1 MARKI
6 KTFTTDLW
14 VDADTQGNE
23 ESAAR
28 AKLLHGMIL
37 DYNILTKIGFS
48 DKVRKGKYD
57 IEEIYDIVKSNFAGL
72 CDDKCYEDKGYKNA
86 PKWKHVV
93 RCALQTLK
101 ERGVI
106 RGKGMEIGVWYF
118 NGKYKV
124 SN

>member
-1 MARKI
+1 MARKL
-6 KTFTTDLW
+6 KTFTTALW
-14 VDADTQGNE
+14 VDADTKGNE
-23 ESAAR
+23 ESSAR
-28 AKLLHGMIL
+28 AKLLHTMII
-37 DYNILTKIGFS
+37 DYNILTRIGFS
-48 DKVRKGKYD
+48 DKIRKGRYD

-101 ERGVI
+101 EQGAI
-106 RGKGMEIGVWYF
+106 RGTNKTGVWYF
-118 NGKYKV
+118 KGKYKV